1 MDNIM
6 YALLQLK
13 NLTEEHG
20 LDGKLKNYEY
30 LGVYESLKE
39 VENSYKNYYP
49 HKYRLKDYGW
59 CYFVKRSTDFNR
71 DTDSHLL
78 ADKVIIDMNF
88 ELDEFYDYQ
97 SDKTYSKVSDEI
109 IKKILRDIK
118 LNMIL

>member
-78 ADKVIIDMNF
+78 ADKVIIDMDF
-88 ELDEFYDYQ
+88 ESDELYDYQ
-97 SDKTYSKVSDEI
+97 NDRKYSRVSDEN
-109 IKKILRDIK
+109 IKGILRDIK
-118 LNMIL
+118 LNILL

>member
-39 VENSYKNYYP
+39 IENSYKNYYP

-78 ADKVIIDMNF
+78 ADKVIIDMDF
-88 ELDEFYDYQ
+88 ESDELYDYQ
-97 SDKTYSKVSDEI
+97 NDRKYSRVSDEN
-109 IKKILRDIK
+109 IKGILRDIK
-118 LNMIL
+118 LNILL

>member
-1 MDNIM
+1 M

-78 ADKVIIDMNF
+78 ADKVIIDMDF
-88 ELDEFYDYQ
+88 ESDELYDYQ
-97 SDKTYSKVSDEI
+97 NDRKYSRVSDEN
-109 IKKILRDIK
+109 IKGILRDIK
-118 LNMIL
+118 LNILL